1 MYGEEQTTL
10 DFVEEYDV
18 LEIYFF
24 EKWFEVFYSR

>member
-10 DFVEEYDV
+10 DFVEDTSSGN
-18 LEIYFF
+18 IFF